1 MNNKITK
8 KRLNEMLAYDWLKIL
23 AFAVG
28 LILLWQVVFNVFSVK
43 ISTGEQF
50 KYFYDNGIDA
60 TGNGTLLYVLAEDE
74 TFSPFMQ
81 KIESEDLTSNDETF
95 RSRLAVQDADMI
107 FTSITD
113 VEGQNRANV
122 IIDLVDYSVYD
133 FDTLYSD
140 AYAYLATF
148 LKEEGLDA
156 LDYNNLSEE
165 KIENHFSVRLK
176 GDNRFRSSE
185 EIAQGKEWEKARI
198 KKLCSELSVFG
209 YLLDV
214 GEEKGIFYTYTRF
227 EQTLNSLDESR
238 KEFYNTLYQAEIDG
252 GRQNAK
258 YGIKM
263 EALSGGEYNPQQIA
277 KIGTAVDAKN
287 VILMAFNY
295 LSYQPYMQFECIFFI
310 NSVVRACSD
319 II

>member
-28 LILLWQVVFNVFSVK
+28 LIILWQVIFNVFSVK

-50 KYFYDNGIDA
+50 KYFFDDGIDA

-95 RSRLAVQDADMI
+95 RARLAVQDADMI
-107 FTSITD
+107 FTNITD
-113 VEGQNRANV
+113 VDGQKRANV
-122 IIDLVDYSVYD
+122 IIDLIDYAVYD
-133 FDTLYSD
+133 FDSLYSD
-140 AYAYLATF
+140 AYAYLTTF
-148 LKEEGLDA
+148 LKEDGLNA
-156 LDYNNLSEE
+156 LDYNNMSEE
-165 KIENHFSVRLK
+165 KIENHFNVRLK

-185 EIAQGKEWEKARI
+185 DKAQGIEWEKARI

-209 YLLDV
+209 YLLEV

-227 EQTLNSLDESR
+227 EQTLNTVDESR
-238 KEFYNTLYQAEIDG
+238 KAYYEPFYQEEIDS

-263 EALSGGEYNPQQIA
+263 EALSGGEYTPQQIA
-277 KIGTAVDAKN
+277 KIETASDAKN
-287 VILMAFNY
+287 VVLMAFNY
-295 LSYQPYMQFECIFFI
+295 LTYQPYMQFECIFFI